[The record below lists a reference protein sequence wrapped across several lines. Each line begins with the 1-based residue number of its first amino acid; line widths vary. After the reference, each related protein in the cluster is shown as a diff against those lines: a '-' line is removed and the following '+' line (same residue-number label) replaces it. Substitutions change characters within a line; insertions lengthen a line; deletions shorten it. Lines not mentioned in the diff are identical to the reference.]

1 MVVPSRAFDST
12 AQTLRIASPLR
23 WIGTFGEA
31 RRTPK
36 GAPLRAKSAEGVATG
51 QAEVVPIPKGG
62 SALLRALVI
71 VVTALTLGVLLYA
84 FAS

>member
-1 MVVPSRAFDST
+1 M
-12 AQTLRIASPLR
+12 
-23 WIGTFGEA
+23 
-31 RRTPK
+31 
-36 GAPLRAKSAEGVATG
+36 
-51 QAEVVPIPKGG
+51 PKGG